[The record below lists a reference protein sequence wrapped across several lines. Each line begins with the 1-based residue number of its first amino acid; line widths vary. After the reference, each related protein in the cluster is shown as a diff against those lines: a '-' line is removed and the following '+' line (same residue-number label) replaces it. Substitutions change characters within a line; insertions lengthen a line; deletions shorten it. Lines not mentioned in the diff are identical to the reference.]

1 MQDMPLRRW
10 GLYIYIYIYA
20 IENCHENG
28 RAVHVVCRFLIV
40 FGCYKRIWHTLKFN
54 NFWTCRVFFGF
65 YEVRL
70 VNIRVF
76 KKLSHNRL
84 SLLQTKSVQEEKH
97 LLKNQCS
104 TFRFLFLEGHS
115 AVKMYRRLVKTLG
128 NEVLG
133 ESIVYERYRALSLK
147 VLSVKS
153 SMSRIT

>member
-1 MQDMPLRRW
+1 MRTIH
-10 GLYIYIYIYA
+10 IYIYLRHWKLSWKWSR
-20 IENCHENG
+20 CTC
-28 RAVHVVCRFLIV
+28 RVFRFLIV

-153 SMSRIT
+153 SMSRITCYRIIT